1 MLLLLVSSMKYYM
14 NLSIIQRSHDT
25 PYSKWEVELLAPF
38 SISFTRTECSA
49 GRLEAIETSRI
60 KSYNKKT
67 NIREESPKANGNNW
81 RIREIIIFQ
90 LE

>member
-1 MLLLLVSSMKYYM
+1 M

-25 PYSKWEVELLAPF
+25 PYSKWEVEPLAPF

-60 KSYNKKT
+60 KIAIIKRPISVK
-67 NIREESPKANGNNW
+67 RVPKPMVITCGSAKLSFFSLN
-81 RIREIIIFQ
+81 
-90 LE
+90 